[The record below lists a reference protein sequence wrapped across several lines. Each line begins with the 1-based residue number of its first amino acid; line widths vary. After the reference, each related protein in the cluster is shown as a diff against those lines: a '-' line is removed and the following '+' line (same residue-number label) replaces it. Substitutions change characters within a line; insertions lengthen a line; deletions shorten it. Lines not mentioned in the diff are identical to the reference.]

1 MDIKELLKIFGSASE
16 MARQFGVSRQAVSK
30 WIAAGE
36 LPALRQ
42 YQAQVLV
49 DMRRLK
55 RRTIL

>member
-1 MDIKELLKIFGSASE
+1 MDIKELLRIFGSASE

-49 DMRRLK
+49 NMRRLK
-55 RRTIL
+55 R